1 MTLRLTETG
10 LSESAVDGGRLFT
23 VKLKDEFYPV
33 YVTRYV
39 KTWNDCDAVETWYE
53 LRHDE
58 QGAMWGQSPS
68 LSISVTM
75 VQIFRNCAVGGGHE
89 VWFTYSLNIPIGEPV
104 LLCNM
109 DHLIARNSFR

>member
-1 MTLRLTETG
+1 MNFGDGFKKGPPSSRSPVRERC
-10 LSESAVDGGRLFT
+10 ACRNGGRLFT

-75 VQIFRNCAVGGGHE
+75 VQIFRNCAVGGDMKFG
-89 VWFTYSLNIPIGEPV
+89 SPI
-104 LLCNM
+104 
-109 DHLIARNSFR
+109 R